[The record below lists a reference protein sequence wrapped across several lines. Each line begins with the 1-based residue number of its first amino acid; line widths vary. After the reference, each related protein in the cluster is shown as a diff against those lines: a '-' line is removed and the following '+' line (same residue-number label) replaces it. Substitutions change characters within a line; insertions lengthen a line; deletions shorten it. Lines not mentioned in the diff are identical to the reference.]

1 MMPDMA
7 AGSRLHSKEGGVMRI
22 KAFLGIAVALALSAL
37 VAGGLMSAGEHAAAP
52 EDWKFNAT
60 IIEACS
66 CPMFCQ
72 CYFNSEPA
80 EHHGHA
86 GHGDGGHFC
95 RFNNA
100 FHVNKGKH
108 GKTDLSGIEFWV
120 AGDLGGDF
128 SQGKMDW
135 AVLTFDP
142 SVTAEQR
149 AGIQAI
155 LPHIYP
161 VEWGSFSVAK
171 DAEMS
176 WKAGEDRSVAT
187 LDGGKTAE
195 VVLVKKQQVAGKAP
209 VIHNLQYW
217 GAARNDGFVLMPNE
231 VEAYRVGD
239 KPFEFKG
246 TNGFMITLDMTSK
259 DVAAAKSGEGM

>member
-1 MMPDMA
+1 
-7 AGSRLHSKEGGVMRI
+7 V
-22 KAFLGIAVALALSAL
+22 GIGVALAFAATL
-37 VAGGLMSAGEHAAAP
+37 AGGLLASDHEGAGEK
-52 EDWKFNAT
+52 WSFNAT

-86 GHGDGGHFC
+86 GHAGHGEGSHFC
-95 RFNNA
+95 QFNNA

-108 GKTDLSGIEFWV
+108 GKTDLSGVEFWV
-120 AGDLGGDF
+120 AGDLGSDF

-142 SVTAEQR
+142 SVTPEQR
-149 AGIQAI
+149 AGVQAI

-161 VEWGSFSVAK
+161 VEWGSFTVAK
-171 DAEMS
+171 DAEMD
-176 WKAGEDRSVAT
+176 WKAGDDRSVAT

-209 VIHNLQYW
+209 VIHNLPYW
-217 GAARNDGFVLMPNE
+217 GAARNEGFVLMPNE
-231 VEAYRVGD
+231 VEAYRAGD

-259 DVAAAKSGEGM
+259 DVPAK